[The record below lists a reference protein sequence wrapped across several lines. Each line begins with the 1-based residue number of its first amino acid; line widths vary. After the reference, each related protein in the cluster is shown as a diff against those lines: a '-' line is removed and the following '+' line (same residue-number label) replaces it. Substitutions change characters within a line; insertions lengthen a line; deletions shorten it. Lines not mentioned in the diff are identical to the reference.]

1 MGPECSLTL
10 SFLECRGCI
19 AEKDNYKGSRLGDGY
34 PQSLMNSLELEIE
47 ERTFTAELHEDKAP
61 ESVAAMREF
70 LPLQSEL
77 MHVRWS
83 GHATW
88 INIDEIELPELPR
101 ENHTVYP
108 SYGDILLYPG
118 YRNEQEILVPCGST
132 CFKSPAGELA
142 GNHVATLDA
151 PREELREMEQETLR
165 TGMKDVTIRLKE

>member
-1 MGPECSLTL
+1 MST
-10 SFLECRGCI
+10 
-19 AEKDNYKGSRLGDGY
+19 
-34 PQSLMNSLELEIE
+34 LELELE
-47 ERTFTAELHEDKAP
+47 DRTLTAEVYEDEAP

-70 LPLQSEL
+70 LPLDSEL

-88 INIDEIELPELPR
+88 INIDEIDLPELPR

-108 SYGDILLYPG
+108 SRGDILLYPG
-118 YRNEQEILVPCGST
+118 YRNEQEILVACGST

-151 PREELREMEQETLR
+151 TREELRTIEQETLE
-165 TGMKDVTIRLKE
+165 TGLKDITVRFVD